1 MSGAYLG
8 DPAKANRLQAAR
20 KKAGFKSGRAAAL
33 HFGWSAS
40 TYCSHETA
48 SRFLQDETAKIY
60 AAAFD
65 VKVKWLLRAEGEG
78 PPVDSVRAAQFRN
91 RIERKA
97 DWVKNDPAASSGR
110 RLRLARRLAG
120 FRSTTAAAKATG
132 LMRTTLS
139 AHETGQNSVSDKM
152 ARLYGEAFGVSAQW
166 LTTGKLPSGY
176 APEIER
182 QLPSIIDTYG
192 ESDKLAMA
200 SLGHLLPS
208 INPTSRVRKIVP
220 PVRSAAQ
227 KKVKTDLVPEISGRH
242 LFGHLESGSLADAPQ
257 EHVWSFPHRYVA
269 EVLGGHLPA
278 TIIVALGSEV
288 GGFDRA
294 DRIIVDTSARIAIA
308 GETFVLVDRYGN
320 FDLVKPQAGPLF
332 TQQHSRWSILGKK
345 IGRVTSR

>member
-1 MSGAYLG
+1 
-8 DPAKANRLQAAR
+8 
-20 KKAGFKSGRAAAL
+20 
-33 HFGWSAS
+33 
-40 TYCSHETA
+40 
-48 SRFLQDETAKIY
+48 
-60 AAAFD
+60 
-65 VKVKWLLRAEGEG
+65 LLRAEGEG
-78 PPVDSVRAAQFRN
+78 PPVDPVREAQFRN

-152 ARLYGEAFGVSAQW
+152 ARLYGEAFGISAQW

-192 ESDKLAMA
+192 ESDKVAMA

-208 INPTSRVRKIVP
+208 INLTSRVRKIVP

-227 KKVKTDLVPEISGRH
+227 KKVETDLVPEISGRH
-242 LFGHLESGSLADAPQ
+242 LFRALVSGSLADVPQ
-257 EHVWSFPHRYVA
+257 EHMWSFPHRYVA
-269 EVLGGHLPA
+269 EILGGHLPG
-278 TIIVALGSEV
+278 TVIVALGSEV
-288 GGFDRA
+288 RGFDPA
-294 DRIIVDTSARIAIA
+294 DRIIVDTSARIPEA
-308 GETFVLVDRYGN
+308 GETFVLVDRFGS
-320 FDLVKPQAGPLF
+320 FDLVKLHAGDRLPPQD
-332 TQQHSRWSILGKK
+332 SRWRILGKK